1 MKHDTYSSLGIL
13 LALIAVTAVPGSALA
28 QQHRATLLGNPSTR
42 FAPPLQTPADLR
54 ARFSDPALQP
64 DIAAILDQWGWTGN
78 LDDLLWAGRTN
89 EITEVELPP
98 GTRMPFMSSRKNG
111 KPITLRDVLWDGNAP
126 VSAYAFTFRS
136 KGRGYRCVTPKPCS
150 NFYLEDL
157 GAPLLELTCDAPA
170 EVLASRSVQVCF
182 TLRNNGDAAEPKTV
196 VSLPVP
202 TGVEYVSPTKGK
214 LPDTQALTW
223 EIADLSPGDARLLC
237 ANFTTKEPG
246 SLSFA
251 PAARGELA
259 GPAQTACETRV
270 IGIAGILLEVV
281 DVADPIEV
289 GKEVTY
295 EIRVTNQGT
304 ATGTNIRLVCTL
316 PPSQEFVS
324 GEGTTAVQAQAAS
337 VTTESLASLAPKAAA
352 SWRVVVKAAQAADAR
367 FRVELASDQFQTP
380 IEEVESTQQY

>member
-1 MKHDTYSSLGIL
+1 
-13 LALIAVTAVPGSALA
+13 
-28 QQHRATLLGNPSTR
+28 
-42 FAPPLQTPADLR
+42 
-54 ARFSDPALQP
+54 
-64 DIAAILDQWGWTGN
+64 
-78 LDDLLWAGRTN
+78 
-89 EITEVELPP
+89 
-98 GTRMPFMSSRKNG
+98 
-111 KPITLRDVLWDGNAP
+111 
-126 VSAYAFTFRS
+126 
-136 KGRGYRCVTPKPCS
+136 
-150 NFYLEDL
+150 L

-182 TLRNNGDAAEPKTV
+182 TLRNNGDAAEPKIV

-259 GPAQTACETRV
+259 GPAQTTCETRV

-304 ATGTNIRLVCTL
+304 ATGTNIRLICTL